1 MGALQPKKTDSLW
14 SVEIGTPLVQHVNC
28 EKRSICK
35 FSLHFFRWQIIKI
48 NTYIFGSFLS
58 ILKKFVLCCEILTN
72 HLIFFVEIFVQIC
85 KRMKS
90 NKYESKR
97 KKNVIP
103 KKMKLFQSAE
113 KMMSKLDSKQLK
125 SVFYFLIL
133 MFFSCMTS
141 NRQLSFHEKKN
152 LKKK

>member
-1 MGALQPKKTDSLW
+1 
-14 SVEIGTPLVQHVNC
+14 
-28 EKRSICK
+28 
-35 FSLHFFRWQIIKI
+35 
-48 NTYIFGSFLS
+48 
-58 ILKKFVLCCEILTN
+58 
-72 HLIFFVEIFVQIC
+72 
-85 KRMKS
+85 MKS

-141 NRQLSFHEKKN
+141 NRQLSFHEKKVQKN
-152 LKKK
+152 EDPIGIICV